1 MGSLEMEN
9 GATASIGPQD
19 GPSLFYQGWGAPD
32 IRTQFSKDNTLPGQ
46 QPMTLAILDTFSVD
60 AFPQA
65 ASTTALGAAQAVT
78 ASLAMTLVTS
88 QVAGTAGAAQIG
100 AGIRIQPSGTTTVV
114 TIPAT
119 LDYGYTTG
127 TTVVNSTAV
136 VVFNNQLFTLGQ
148 WITIAGAGNAA
159 GTVALYTQ
167 VQTISTS
174 NTTGMTIFPVPATSI
189 SNVPIGAARL
199 YGANLLPPGSQ
210 FGPQQ
215 SIATTSAI
223 GIAVGKGRLHGS
235 KEFLARNVSVTVGTT
250 TGTTSFLVVGYDVWK
265 QPMTELIG
273 PVIATNRQ
281 VTTFFGSKAF
291 KHIVSVTPTTTA
303 GGNASLGMGDVFGLP
318 YRADDWCQV
327 QIFWNGCT
335 AGTNLGFLPAVTSTA
350 TNTTGDVRGTIQVST
365 NGTGTA
371 MTIAT
376 AQVSNGTTRLS
387 IIQNLGPFN
396 QAFATPLN
404 TVPMFG
410 QVNA

>member
-9 GATASIGPQD
+9 GATASIQSQD
-19 GPSLFYQGWGAPD
+19 GPSIFYQGWGAPD

-46 QPMTLAILDTFSVD
+46 QPMILAILDTFSVD

-78 ASLAMTLVTS
+78 AALAMTLVTS
-88 QVAGTAGAAQIG
+88 QVGGTAGAGQIG
-100 AGIRIQPSGTTTVV
+100 AGVRILPSGSSTVV

-119 LDYGYTTG
+119 LDYGFTTA
-127 TTVVNSTAV
+127 TTVVNSTTLA
-136 VVFNNQLFTLGQ
+136 VFNNQLFQNGQ

-167 VQTISTS
+167 VQSIATA
-174 NTTGMTIFPVPATSI
+174 NTTGMTISPAPATSI
-189 SNVPIGAARL
+189 SNVPVGAARL
-199 YGANLLPPGSQ
+199 YAATLLPPGSQ

-223 GIAVGKGRLHGS
+223 GIAVGKGRMHGS
-235 KEFLARNVSVTVGTT
+235 KELLARNVSVTVGTT
-250 TGTTSFLVVGYDVWK
+250 TGTTSFLVVGYDLWK

-281 VTTFFGSKAF
+281 FTTFFGSKAF

-303 GGNASLGMGDVFGLP
+303 VGNASIGMGDVFGLP

-335 AGTNLGFLPAVTSTA
+335 SVTSLGFTAAATALA

-387 IIQNLGPFN
+387 VIQNMGPANQVLG
-396 QAFATPLN
+396 TPLN